1 MKEIAALFLKLGALG
16 FGGPAAHIAMME
28 DEVVTRRGWLSQ
40 QRFLDLLG
48 ATNLIPGP
56 NSTEMAIH
64 LGYLRGGWR
73 GLLTAGVCFILPAV
87 AITSAIAFSYVK
99 YGSLPEMTPILDGI
113 KPVVIAIIAAA
124 LLRLAKTAV
133 TDWRLAMIGIAVAA
147 VSLRQGHE
155 ILALLGGGLAG
166 MLWLRT
172 RGVGSA
178 PAWAAVASFA
188 STSAAAASTTAL
200 SVAAAGVKSA
210 PLMAIPLWQLGLFFL
225 KVGAVLY
232 GGGYVLF
239 AFLEGGLVDD
249 LHLLTRGSSS
259 TRSPSASFTPGPV
272 LSTAT
277 FVGYVIAGP
286 LGAIVAT
293 VGIFLPSFFFVAAV
307 NPIIP
312 RLRESAWVASFLD
325 AINVSAV
332 GLMVAVTFELGRSTL
347 VDSFSWWMAV
357 MTLIGIRGIGLG
369 PVGSSWPVASP
380 AGSSGLEQTPAA
392 DDTTDRTSR
401 QVVTAGRTVLAAEV
415 DDLQV
420 QFVPGFPG
428 KQPLQILF
436 RLYHVP
442 ARRQTQRWARRWICV
457 STGNDGTPNAWATT
471 TWAVL

>member
-249 LHLLTRGSSS
+249 LHLLTRGQLID
-259 TRSPSASFTPGPV
+259 AIAIGQFTPGPV

-369 PVGSSWPVASP
+369 PGWF
-380 AGSSGLEQTPAA
+380 
-392 DDTTDRTSR
+392 
-401 QVVTAGRTVLAAEV
+401 VLA
-415 DDLQV
+415 
-420 QFVPGFPG
+420 GG
-428 KQPLQILF
+428 I
-436 RLYHVP
+436 
-442 ARRQTQRWARRWICV
+442 
-457 STGNDGTPNAWATT
+457 TGWVI
-471 TWAVL
+471 WS